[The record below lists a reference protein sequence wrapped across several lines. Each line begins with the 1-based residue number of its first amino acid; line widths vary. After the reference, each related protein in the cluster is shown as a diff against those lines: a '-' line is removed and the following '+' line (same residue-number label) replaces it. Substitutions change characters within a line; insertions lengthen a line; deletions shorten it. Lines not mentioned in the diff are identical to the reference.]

1 MNELRRVENQA
12 RLANKQ
18 ILVAAKKQLYQTS
31 WLNIKVNQW
40 KLWLMS
46 CERKRAAARE
56 LHLHLFSCLSYLVGF
71 FVLVRQFQHSCFWTF
86 PLLFSMHVFH
96 WELQLCLFNS
106 TVRWC
111 SLRTLKFFFP
121 QSFFYS
127 LFHSRYYHT
136 CSGWKRMWEVK
147 FRSIYVSS
155 FAYKP

>member
-1 MNELRRVENQA
+1 MEPEMNELSRVENQA

-18 ILVAAKKQLYQTS
+18 EILVAAKKQLYQTS

-71 FVLVRQFQHSCFWTF
+71 FCFVLVRQFQCSRFWTF

-96 WELQLCLFNS
+96 WKLQLCLFNS

-111 SLRTLKFFFP
+111 SLRMFRVFFSLYRV
-121 QSFFYS
+121 SFTAFS
-127 LFHSRYYHT
+127 TPDTIRYAEAET
-136 CSGWKRMWEVK
+136 GCER
-147 FRSIYVSS
+147 
-155 FAYKP
+155 